1 MNLFHFFCISEVT
14 MTRDTVLQV
23 ASVSKFVTAAAM
35 MKLVE
40 SGKFDLD
47 TNVNDYLTTWKVE
60 FDFFVFQIPEIFITS
75 FNLS

>member
-1 MNLFHFFCISEVT
+1 

-40 SGKFDLD
+40 KGELDLD
-47 TNVNDYLTTWKVE
+47 TSVNDYLTAWKV
-60 FDFFVFQIPEIFITS
+60 QIFYVLQVQEILITS